1 MAHHHDATH
10 PAGQVGSVTTG
21 KELGVAGQRVASLA
35 GQGGGLSQ
43 QGPAQEVGELDRE
56 RPEPRVRE
64 VPGHDEPQVLGRE
77 SLLVAAASPVA
88 VVTQVLGRGVPS
100 GRGLPDQVNLPT
112 GPCGRERARGRDRE
126 RGRGRGRN
134 RSWGRGQ
141 G

>member
-1 MAHHHDATH
+1 MAHHHDATRL
-10 PAGQVGSVTTG
+10 AGQVGSVTTG
-21 KELGVAGQRVASLA
+21 KELGVAGQRVAALA

-64 VPGHDEPQVLGRE
+64 VPGHDEPRGLGRE

-88 VVTQVLGRGVPS
+88 VVTRVLGRGAPS
-100 GRGLPDQVNLPT
+100 GRSLPDQVNPPS
-112 GPCGRERARGRDRE
+112 GPRDRE
-126 RGRGRGRN
+126 RTRGWRRE
-134 RSWGRGQ
+134 RGQ